1 MVEPTQNRS
10 DSDPTIAGLRLQ
22 NRCPQAE
29 AAVRPIVVVAV
40 DKLGQDPAELTLAE
54 GNQMVEALPADCP
67 DPPFR
72 NRVRAGRVDRCPQA
86 LDSQPGLRRLKSP
99 PQTRSRSWIRN
110 RGLRSQGVASISC
123 LQTQAA
129 VGWAVTSKWTSWRLP

>member
-10 DSDPTIAGLRLQ
+10 DSDPTVAGLRLR

-29 AAVRPIVVVAV
+29 AAVRPIVVVVV
-40 DKLGQDPAELTLAE
+40 DKLGQDPAEMTLAE
-54 GNQMVEALPADCP
+54 RNQMVEALPADCP
-67 DPPFR
+67 DPPLR
-72 NRVRAGRVDRCPQA
+72 NRVRAGRLDRCPQA
-86 LDSQPGLRRLKSP
+86 LDSQPGTAPAEVGAPDPVTVVDQKSRLAVP
-99 PQTRSRSWIRN
+99 
-110 RGLRSQGVASISC
+110 GVASISC